1 MRLRTGS
8 MERMG
13 VRRCELGL
21 GIDMC
26 FPVFGQ
32 DSGVHRRTRLS
43 LAQEDCFR
51 RCGLSF
57 LLYFFREIFWFYK

>member
-1 MRLRTGS
+1 M
-8 MERMG
+8 
-13 VRRCELGL
+13 RRCELGL
-21 GIDMC
+21 GLDMC
-26 FPVFGQ
+26 FPVSGQ

-57 LLYFFREIFWFYK
+57 LLYFTSDALI

>member
-21 GIDMC
+21 GLEC
-26 FPVFGQ
+26 VFQSLDKILESIGEH
-32 DSGVHRRTRLS
+32 VYRWRRKTVS
-43 LAQEDCFR
+43 EDAD
-51 RCGLSF
+51 
-57 LLYFFREIFWFYK
+57 